1 MSIITRTERR
11 SSLTRLAI
19 ALCSASFAGLVC
31 LTAPALA
38 AGPGPYIS
46 NFSTTTTLAST
57 VPANGD
63 QNPYGIV
70 TAPRT
75 IGSLHAGDI
84 LVSNFNNEG
93 PTKDG
98 QPIGGGNQGEGTTI
112 MQFNRDGGDPRLFAQ
127 IDPTRFPGG
136 VGLTTALAAL
146 PDGYVIVGSLPT
158 TDGTSATMT
167 AGELII
173 LSPWGHVVGEI
184 AGRHINGPWDMTSV
198 SHGPITTLFV
208 TNVLNGTVAA
218 SPRTIDA
225 GTVVRIRLLTLGGL
239 RPIPLSEQ
247 VIANGFPERTDP
259 AALVVGPTGV
269 GLGRNGTLY
278 VADSDTNRIAKIHDA
293 LFRTT
298 PAGSGGSTLSIGGDL
313 NDPLGL
319 TIAPNGDILS
329 ANGADGNLV
338 ETTPGGRQVSETLI
352 DDNNG
357 NGAGDLFG
365 IAVPPTDNGVL
376 FVDDFDNTLRL
387 LH

>member
-1 MSIITRTERR
+1 LSVVTRIQRR
-11 SSLTRLAI
+11 TSPTRLAI
-19 ALCSASFAGLVC
+19 ALFGASFAGLVC
-31 LTAPALA
+31 QAAPALA

-46 NFSTTTTLAST
+46 NFSTTSTLAST

-75 IGSLHAGDI
+75 IGALRAGDI

-93 PTKDG
+93 PTQNG
-98 QPIGGGNQGEGTTI
+98 QPTTGGNQGEGTTI
-112 MQFNRDGGDPRLFAQ
+112 MQFNRHGGAPRLFAH
-127 IDPTRFPGG
+127 INPARFPGG

-158 TDGTSATMT
+158 TNGQSATMT

-173 LSPWGHVVGEI
+173 LSPRGHVVGEI
-184 AGRHINGPWDMTSV
+184 AGGPINGPWDMTSV
-198 SHGPITTLFV
+198 SDGPFTTLFV
-208 TNVLNGTVAA
+208 TNVLNGTVGA
-218 SPRTIDA
+218 SPATVDG

-239 RPIPLSEQ
+239 PPIPFSEQ

-259 AALVVGPTGV
+259 SALVVGPTGV
-269 GLGRNGTLY
+269 GLGRNDTVY
-278 VADSDTNRIAKIHDA
+278 VADSVDNRIAAIHDA
-293 LFRTT
+293 LFRTA
-298 PAGSGGSTLSIGGDL
+298 PAGSGSTLTINGDL

-319 TIAPNGDILS
+319 TIAPNGDVLS

-338 ETTPGGRQVSETLI
+338 ETTPGGQQVAETLI

-357 NGAGDLFG
+357 NGGGDLFG
-365 IAVPPTDNGVL
+365 IAVPPADNGVL